1 MRSKSTWM
9 KKVLVE
15 HGCLKSLLL
24 PKILRYLFL
33 PFGGSMDSGII
44 KQFRN
49 ACTARAALKCEKH
62 QFAVPQVCHISVLR
76 EIFSFS
82 IWAVK
87 ILAKELSYGGYFIL
101 LSSIQLIKWAS
112 MFVTLHK
119 QSQPAS
125 KNWRKKII
133 YFRTEVESP
142 SKLQLRIISSWP
154 IGIFRQIDQFFPT
167 ATSKQWFRG

>member
-1 MRSKSTWM
+1 MVAWSLCCFQNFCDTCFCHLEDPWIVELSNNSTM
-9 KKVLVE
+9 HALQELHLNVRNISLPF
-15 HGCLKSLLL
+15 LKSA
-24 PKILRYLFL
+24 I
-33 PFGGSMDSGII
+33 
-44 KQFRN
+44 
-49 ACTARAALKCEKH
+49 C
-62 QFAVPQVCHISVLR
+62 FAVSF
-76 EIFSFS
+76 EGDFFIFYLGS
-82 IWAVK
+82 K
-87 ILAKELSYGGYFIL
+87 NLAQELSYGGYFIL

-154 IGIFRQIDQFFPT
+154 IGIFRQIDQFFST